1 MLKNLI
7 HKLNIYEKYNKLVTR
22 EGKRIFIRTVY
33 TLSVCTAAIIFIWY
47 CGIVN
52 LSAKHQKNLLPEIF
66 MENSVQAAQQ
76 KITFTTKEPEA
87 VSKVAGTGNLTGASV
102 TGASVTSASVNSGS
116 VTNGKESENSKIGS
130 DKAAGAVNSTGAAIK
145 PKEQV
150 KEPEKKVQDTGA
162 AKVQTAMDAQKVQ
175 KTIYKGANTTKVA
188 LTFDDGYNKKTVIK
202 VLDILKKYEVKSTFF
217 IIGSV
222 LDDYPEVWKRAIAEG
237 HQICNHTLNHASLTK
252 LSDQQVRN
260 EITGWETSVKKV
272 LGQEYLDR
280 MKKEFPYL
288 RLPGGGGNKSDRI
301 LSIAQSCGYKVIG
314 WNLET
319 NSSIINPMKKNH
331 TSAEISVKI
340 EQHIVNNCSKGS
352 IILLHFNQYDIP
364 RLDGIVAGI
373 KKRGYSMKT
382 VTEVIGK

>member
-7 HKLNIYEKYNKLVTR
+7 HKLNIYEKYNKLVTY
-22 EGKRIFIRTVY
+22 EGKRIFVRTAY
-33 TLSVCTAAIIFIWY
+33 TLSVCTVAIIFIWY

-52 LSAKHQKNLLPEIF
+52 LSSKHQKNLLPEIF
-66 MENSVQAAQQ
+66 MQDSVQAAQQ
-76 KITFTTKEPEA
+76 NITLAAKKPEA
-87 VSKVAGTGNLTGASV
+87 VGSSV
-102 TGASVTSASVNSGS
+102 TGGS
-116 VTNGKESENSKIGS
+116 VTNGIVTGGGVIRSTVAENGKTGSDS
-130 DKAAGAVNSTGAAIK
+130 DKAASAVNSTGSAII
-145 PKEQV
+145 PKAKVQA
-150 KEPEKKVQDTGA
+150 PAPGKKVQDTGA
-162 AKVQTAMDAQKVQ
+162 AKAQTAMDVPKVQ
-175 KTIYKGANTTKVA
+175 KTIYKGTNTTKVA
-188 LTFDDGYNKKTVIK
+188 LTFDDGYNKQTVIK
-202 VLDILKKYEVKSTFF
+202 VLDILKKNDIKSTFF

-222 LDDYPEVWKRAIAEG
+222 LDDYPEVWKRAVSEG

-260 EITGWETSVKKV
+260 EIMGWETSVKKF

-301 LSIAQSCGYKVIG
+301 LSIAQSCGYKVIA

-319 NSSIINPMKKNH
+319 NSSVINPMKKNH
-331 TSAEISVKI
+331 TAAEISAKI

-352 IILLHFNQYDIP
+352 IILLHFNKYDIP
-364 RLDGIVAGI
+364 RLEGIVSGI

>member
-7 HKLNIYEKYNKLVTR
+7 HKLNMYEKYNKLVTY
-22 EGKRIFIRTVY
+22 EGKKIFVRTAY
-33 TLSVCTAAIIFIWY
+33 TLSACTVAIIFIWY

-52 LSAKHQKNLLPEIF
+52 LSSKHQKNLLPEIF
-66 MENSVQAAQQ
+66 MQDSVQAAQQ
-76 KITFTTKEPEA
+76 NITLAAQKTEA
-87 VSKVAGTGNLTGASV
+87 VGISV
-102 TGASVTSASVNSGS
+102 TGGS
-116 VTNGKESENSKIGS
+116 VTNGIVTGGGVIRSTEAENSKTGS
-130 DKAAGAVNSTGAAIK
+130 DKAASAVNSTGSAIK
-145 PKEQV
+145 PKAQV
-150 KEPEKKVQDTGA
+150 KAPEKKVQDTGA
-162 AKVQTAMDAQKVQ
+162 AKAQTAMDVPKVQ
-175 KTIYKGANTTKVA
+175 KTIYKGISTTKVA
-188 LTFDDGYNKKTVIK
+188 LTFDDGYNKQTVIK
-202 VLDILKKYEVKSTFF
+202 VLDILKKNDIKSTFF

-222 LDDYPEVWKRAIAEG
+222 LDDYPEVWKRAVSEG
-237 HQICNHTLNHASLTK
+237 HQICNHTLNHASLSK

-260 EITGWETSVKKV
+260 EIMGWETSVKKV

-301 LSIAQSCGYKVIG
+301 LSIAQSCGYKVIA

-319 NSSIINPMKKNH
+319 NSSVINPMKKNH
-331 TSAEISVKI
+331 TAAEISAKI

-364 RLDGIVAGI
+364 RLEGIVSGI